1 MAKDLLDMI
10 DFSNLECLNEKPQH
24 PASNG
29 MLVLGLHNLPLS
41 ALHHDLTISLL
52 LCLQY

>member
-1 MAKDLLDMI
+1 MAVDLLDMI

-29 MLVLGLHNLPLS
+29 MLHSRAAEAPTTDHRSV
-41 ALHHDLTISLL
+41 SLR
-52 LCLQY
+52 LCSLQC